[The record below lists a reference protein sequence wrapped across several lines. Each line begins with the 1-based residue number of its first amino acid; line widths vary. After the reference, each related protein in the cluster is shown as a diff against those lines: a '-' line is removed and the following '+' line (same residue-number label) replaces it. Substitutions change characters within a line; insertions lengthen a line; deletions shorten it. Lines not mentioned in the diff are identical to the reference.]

1 MQTALIY
8 IVLLRILSGSVDIIA
23 AYIMFKL
30 NDLEKAFIVNSS
42 LALIGPIIFII
53 TTGIG
58 LSGLSDK
65 ISLTKMIC
73 LLSGVTLIFISLRM
87 K

>member
-65 ISLTKMIC
+65 ISFAKMIC

>member
-65 ISLTKMIC
+65 ISLAKMIC

>member
-8 IVLLRILSGSVDIIA
+8 IVMLRILSGSVDIIA

-58 LSGLSDK
+58 LTGLSDK
-65 ISLTKMIC
+65 ISLAKMIC
-73 LLSGVTLIFISLRM
+73 LLGGVTLIFISLRM

>member
-8 IVLLRILSGSVDIIA
+8 IVMLRILSGSVDIIA

-58 LSGLSDK
+58 LAGLSDK
-65 ISLTKMIC
+65 ISLAKMIC